1 MLEKLI
7 KNDRNEK
14 LETVLEQKHIEEQV
28 KNLLQGIL
36 YKIEVS
42 YKDYQK
48 AKVTSRTEKQYVN
61 EIISDIQRKCPE
73 IKTVKFQN
81 DIVDPEIKHKLEKN
95 KYYIDDKLVLAY
107 PIEEKLLY
115 AVEKK
120 SNSDKIVND
129 KYEMLTMPL
138 SNIINTG
145 KSLDRVEVLRDF
157 NGWSW
162 TTIKKEIENIKAN
175 LVYQTLRILEGEDFV
190 ESWTK
195 DKDGIIDYVQML
207 KENIKNEYGEEISNS
222 IEECLTKISIMNG
235 IEISAEYRKDIEN
248 KLKESEEKLQ
258 KFKDTNK
265 FINEITQNKK
275 VATDEIAKIEKI
287 LSQEKRIKEEYEK
300 RNSTASLDKKI
311 FSIRVLKQQL
321 KEQKM
326 QYLNEIEESNYLLI
340 PENFLKEKN
349 KAQKQKEL
357 FEILNYTEEEK
368 EKVLIEFEKI
378 FLECFKKK
386 IAKTKPEELDKI
398 IYIFRYYL
406 LLPFNLQEN
415 IKDVKELQDNIIE
428 VEKKIVELAK
438 EKKVISNEVPFE
450 VMTHVFQTRI
460 IKLEELYYKI
470 ITENDKNYVQ
480 IFDENITEDKF
491 EISNIEKKKIN
502 KKIRIF
508 IY

>member
-61 EIISDIQRKCPE
+61 EIISDIQRKCQE

-300 RNSTASLDKKI
+300 RNSTAPLDKKI

-386 IAKTKPEELDKI
+386 IDKVKPEELDKI
-398 IYIFRYYL
+398 IYIYRYYL

-428 VEKKIVELAK
+428 VEKKIVKLAK

>member
-61 EIISDIQRKCPE
+61 EIISDIQRKCQE

-129 KYEMLTMPL
+129 KYEMLTIPL

-248 KLKESEEKLQ
+248 KLKKSEEKLQ

-428 VEKKIVELAK
+428 VEKKIVKLAK

>member
-61 EIISDIQRKCPE
+61 EIISDIQRKCQE

-129 KYEMLTMPL
+129 KYEMLTIPL

-300 RNSTASLDKKI
+300 RNSTAPLDKKI

-428 VEKKIVELAK
+428 VEKKIVELADRK
-438 EKKVISNEVPFE
+438 SVISNEVPFE

>member
-61 EIISDIQRKCPE
+61 EIISDIQRKCQE

-129 KYEMLTMPL
+129 KYEMLTIPL

-300 RNSTASLDKKI
+300 RNSTAPFDKKI

>member
-61 EIISDIQRKCPE
+61 EIISDIQKKCQE

-386 IAKTKPEELDKI
+386 IDKVKTEELDKI
-398 IYIFRYYL
+398 IYIYRYYL
-406 LLPFNLQEN
+406 LLPFNIQEN
-415 IKDVKELQDNIIE
+415 IKDVNELQDNIIE
-428 VEKKIVELAK
+428 VEKKIVKLAK

>member
-48 AKVTSRTEKQYVN
+48 AKVTNRTEKQYVE
-61 EIISDIQRKCPE
+61 EIILNIQRKCQE

-81 DIVDPEIKHKLEKN
+81 DIEDPEIKHKLEKN

-115 AVEKK
+115 AIEKK

-129 KYEMLTMPL
+129 KYEMLTIPL

-300 RNSTASLDKKI
+300 RNSTAPLDKKI

-428 VEKKIVELAK
+428 VEKKIVKLAK

>member
-61 EIISDIQRKCPE
+61 EIISDIQKKCQE

-81 DIVDPEIKHKLEKN
+81 DIEDPEIKHKLEKN

-311 FSIRVLKQQL
+311 FSIRVLRQQL

-326 QYLNEIEESNYLLI
+326 QYINEIEESNYLLI

-349 KAQKQKEL
+349 KVQKQKEL

-386 IAKTKPEELDKI
+386 IDKVKPEELDKI
-398 IYIFRYYL
+398 IYIYRYYL
-406 LLPFNLQEN
+406 LLPFNIQEN
-415 IKDVKELQDNIIE
+415 IKDVNELQDNIIE
-428 VEKKIVELAK
+428 VEKKIVKLAK

>member
-61 EIISDIQRKCPE
+61 EIISDIQKKCQE

-81 DIVDPEIKHKLEKN
+81 DIEDPEIKHKLEKN

-265 FINEITQNKK
+265 IINEITQNKK

-300 RNSTASLDKKI
+300 RNSTAPLDKKI

-428 VEKKIVELAK
+428 VEKKIVKLAK

-491 EISNIEKKKIN
+491 KISNIEKKKIN

>member
-61 EIISDIQRKCPE
+61 EIISDIQRKCQE

-129 KYEMLTMPL
+129 KYEMLTIPL

-386 IAKTKPEELDKI
+386 IDKVKPEELDKI
-398 IYIFRYYL
+398 IYIYRYYL
-406 LLPFNLQEN
+406 LLPFNIQEN

-428 VEKKIVELAK
+428 VEKKIVKLAK

>member
-61 EIISDIQRKCPE
+61 EIISDIQRKCQE

-129 KYEMLTMPL
+129 KYEMLTIPL

-235 IEISAEYRKDIEN
+235 IEISVEYRKDIEN

-428 VEKKIVELAK
+428 VEKKIVKLAK

>member
-61 EIISDIQRKCPE
+61 EIISDIQRKCQE

-81 DIVDPEIKHKLEKN
+81 DIVNPEIKHKLEKN

-129 KYEMLTMPL
+129 KYEMLTIPL

-300 RNSTASLDKKI
+300 RNSTAPLDKKI

-428 VEKKIVELAK
+428 VEKKIVKLAK

>member
-61 EIISDIQRKCPE
+61 EIISDIQRKCQE

-129 KYEMLTMPL
+129 KYEMLTIPL

-300 RNSTASLDKKI
+300 RNSTAPLDKKI

-386 IAKTKPEELDKI
+386 IDKVKPEELDKI
-398 IYIFRYYL
+398 IYIYRYYL
-406 LLPFNLQEN
+406 LLPFNIQEN

-428 VEKKIVELAK
+428 VEKKIVKLAK

>member
-61 EIISDIQRKCPE
+61 EIISDIQRKCQE

-81 DIVDPEIKHKLEKN
+81 DIEDPEIKHKLEKN

>member
-1 MLEKLI
+1 MLEKKK

-61 EIISDIQRKCPE
+61 EIISDIQKKCQE

-81 DIVDPEIKHKLEKN
+81 DIEDPEIKHKLEKN

-386 IAKTKPEELDKI
+386 IDKVKPEELDKI
-398 IYIFRYYL
+398 IYIYRYYL
-406 LLPFNLQEN
+406 LLPFNIQEN
-415 IKDVKELQDNIIE
+415 IKDVNELQDNIIE
-428 VEKKIVELAK
+428 VEKKIVKLAK

>member
-61 EIISDIQRKCPE
+61 EIISDIQKKCQE

-81 DIVDPEIKHKLEKN
+81 DIEDPEIKHKLEKN

-300 RNSTASLDKKI
+300 RNSTAPLDKKI

-386 IAKTKPEELDKI
+386 IDKVKPEELDKI
-398 IYIFRYYL
+398 IYIYRYYL
-406 LLPFNLQEN
+406 LLPFNIQEN

-428 VEKKIVELAK
+428 VEKKIVKLAK

>member
-48 AKVTSRTEKQYVN
+48 AKVTTRTEKQYVN
-61 EIISDIQRKCPE
+61 EIISDIQKKCQE

-81 DIVDPEIKHKLEKN
+81 DIDDPEIKHKLEKN

-428 VEKKIVELAK
+428 VEKKIVKLAK

>member
-61 EIISDIQRKCPE
+61 EIISDIQRKCQE

-129 KYEMLTMPL
+129 KYEMLTIPL

-222 IEECLTKISIMNG
+222 IEECLTKISIING

-428 VEKKIVELAK
+428 VEKKIVKLAK

>member
-61 EIISDIQRKCPE
+61 EIISDIQKKCQE

-81 DIVDPEIKHKLEKN
+81 DIEDPEIKHKLEKN

-129 KYEMLTMPL
+129 KYEMLTIPL

-300 RNSTASLDKKI
+300 RNSTAPLDKKI

-386 IAKTKPEELDKI
+386 IDKVKPEELDKI
-398 IYIFRYYL
+398 IYIYRYYL
-406 LLPFNLQEN
+406 LLPFNIQEN
-415 IKDVKELQDNIIE
+415 IKDVNELQDNIIE
-428 VEKKIVELAK
+428 VEKKIVKLAK

>member
-61 EIISDIQRKCPE
+61 EIISDIQRKCQE

-129 KYEMLTMPL
+129 KYEMLTIPL

-428 VEKKIVELAK
+428 VEKKIVKLAK

-460 IKLEELYYKI
+460 IKLEEIYYKI
-470 ITENDKNYVQ
+470 ITENNKNYVQ
-480 IFDENITEDKF
+480 IFDDNITEDKF

>member
-61 EIISDIQRKCPE
+61 EIISDIQRKCQE

-386 IAKTKPEELDKI
+386 IDKVKPEELDKI
-398 IYIFRYYL
+398 IYIYRYYL
-406 LLPFNLQEN
+406 LLPFNIQEN
-415 IKDVKELQDNIIE
+415 IKDVNELQDNIIE
-428 VEKKIVELAK
+428 VEKKIVKLAK

>member
-61 EIISDIQRKCPE
+61 EIISDIQRKCQE

-129 KYEMLTMPL
+129 KYEMLTIPL

-300 RNSTASLDKKI
+300 RNSTAPLDKKI

-368 EKVLIEFEKI
+368 EKELKEFEKI

-428 VEKKIVELAK
+428 VEKKIVKLAK

>member
-61 EIISDIQRKCPE
+61 EIISDIQRKCQE

-81 DIVDPEIKHKLEKN
+81 DIEDPEIKHKLEKN

-428 VEKKIVELAK
+428 VEKKIVKLAK

>member
-61 EIISDIQRKCPE
+61 EIISDIQRKCQE

-129 KYEMLTMPL
+129 KYEMLTIPL

-326 QYLNEIEESNYLLI
+326 QYINEIEESNYLLK
-340 PENFLKEKN
+340 PENFIKEKN

-428 VEKKIVELAK
+428 VEKKIVKLAK
-438 EKKVISNEVPFE
+438 
-450 VMTHVFQTRI
+450 
-460 IKLEELYYKI
+460 
-470 ITENDKNYVQ
+470 
-480 IFDENITEDKF
+480 
-491 EISNIEKKKIN
+491 
-502 KKIRIF
+502 
-508 IY
+508 

>member
-61 EIISDIQRKCPE
+61 EIISDIQRKCQE

-129 KYEMLTMPL
+129 KYEMLTIPL

-300 RNSTASLDKKI
+300 RNSTAPLDKKI

-368 EKVLIEFEKI
+368 EKVLKEFEKI

-386 IAKTKPEELDKI
+386 IDKVKPEELDKI
-398 IYIFRYYL
+398 IYIYRYYL
-406 LLPFNLQEN
+406 LLPFNIQEN
-415 IKDVKELQDNIIE
+415 IKDVNELQDNIIE
-428 VEKKIVELAK
+428 VEKKIVKLAK

>member
-61 EIISDIQRKCPE
+61 EIISDIQKKCQE

-81 DIVDPEIKHKLEKN
+81 DIEDPEIKHKLEKN

-300 RNSTASLDKKI
+300 RNSTAPLDKKI

-386 IAKTKPEELDKI
+386 IDKVKPEELDKI
-398 IYIFRYYL
+398 IYIYRYYL
-406 LLPFNLQEN
+406 LLPFNIQEN
-415 IKDVKELQDNIIE
+415 IKDVNELQDNIIE
-428 VEKKIVELAK
+428 VEKKIVKLAK

>member
-1 MLEKLI
+1 M
-7 KNDRNEK
+7 
-14 LETVLEQKHIEEQV
+14 
-28 KNLLQGIL
+28 
-36 YKIEVS
+36 
-42 YKDYQK
+42 
-48 AKVTSRTEKQYVN
+48 
-61 EIISDIQRKCPE
+61 
-73 IKTVKFQN
+73 
-81 DIVDPEIKHKLEKN
+81 DPEIKHKLEKN

-129 KYEMLTMPL
+129 KYEMLTIPL

-300 RNSTASLDKKI
+300 RNSTAPLDKKI

-349 KAQKQKEL
+349 KEQKQKEL

-386 IAKTKPEELDKI
+386 IDKVKPEELDKI
-398 IYIFRYYL
+398 IYIYRYYL
-406 LLPFNLQEN
+406 LLPFNIQEN
-415 IKDVKELQDNIIE
+415 IKDVNELQDNIIE
-428 VEKKIVELAK
+428 VEKKIVKLAK

>member
-61 EIISDIQRKCPE
+61 EIISDIQRKCQE

-129 KYEMLTMPL
+129 KYEMLTIPL

-300 RNSTASLDKKI
+300 RNSTAPLDKKI

-406 LLPFNLQEN
+406 LLPFNIQEN
-415 IKDVKELQDNIIE
+415 IKDVNELQDNIIE
-428 VEKKIVELAK
+428 VEKKIVKLAK

>member
-61 EIISDIQRKCPE
+61 EIISDIQRKCQE

-81 DIVDPEIKHKLEKN
+81 DIEDPEIKHKLEKN

-129 KYEMLTMPL
+129 KYEMLTIPL

-300 RNSTASLDKKI
+300 RNSTAPLDKKI

-386 IAKTKPEELDKI
+386 IDKVKPEELDKI

-406 LLPFNLQEN
+406 LLPFNIQEN
-415 IKDVKELQDNIIE
+415 IKDVNELQDNIIE
-428 VEKKIVELAK
+428 VEKKIVKLAK

>member
-61 EIISDIQRKCPE
+61 EIISDIQKKCQE

-81 DIVDPEIKHKLEKN
+81 DIEDPEIKHKLEKN

>member
-48 AKVTSRTEKQYVN
+48 AKVTNRTEKQYVE
-61 EIISDIQRKCPE
+61 EIILNIQRKCQE

-81 DIVDPEIKHKLEKN
+81 DIEDPEIKHKLEKN

-115 AVEKK
+115 AIEKK

-129 KYEMLTMPL
+129 KYEILTMPL
-138 SNIINTG
+138 SNLINTG

-162 TTIKKEIENIKAN
+162 TTIKKEIENLKAN

-207 KENIKNEYGEEISNS
+207 KENIKNEYGKETADRI
-222 IEECLTKISIMNG
+222 IECLTKISIMNG
-235 IEISAEYRKDIEN
+235 IEISPEYKQTIEE
-248 KLKESEEKLQ
+248 KLKETEENFK
-258 KFKDTNK
+258 KFENTNK
-265 FINEITQNKK
+265 LINEISQNKK
-275 VATDEIAKIEKI
+275 IATKEIAKIEKI

-311 FSIRVLKQQL
+311 FSIRVLRQQL

-326 QYLNEIEESNYLLI
+326 QYINEIEESNYLLK
-340 PENFLKEKN
+340 PENFIKEKN

-428 VEKKIVELAK
+428 VEKKIVKLAK

>member
-61 EIISDIQRKCPE
+61 EIISDIQKKCQE

-129 KYEMLTMPL
+129 KYEMLTIPL

-386 IAKTKPEELDKI
+386 IDKVKPEELDKI
-398 IYIFRYYL
+398 IYIYRYYL
-406 LLPFNLQEN
+406 LLPFNIQEN
-415 IKDVKELQDNIIE
+415 IKDVNELQDNIIE
-428 VEKKIVELAK
+428 VEKKIVKLAK

>member
-61 EIISDIQRKCPE
+61 EIISDIQKKCQE

-129 KYEMLTMPL
+129 KYEMLTIPL

-300 RNSTASLDKKI
+300 RNSTAPLDKKI

-470 ITENDKNYVQ
+470 ITENDRNYVQ

>member
-61 EIISDIQRKCPE
+61 EIISDIQKKCQE

-81 DIVDPEIKHKLEKN
+81 DIEDPEIKHKLEKN

-115 AVEKK
+115 AIEKK

-129 KYEMLTMPL
+129 KYEMLTIPL

-265 FINEITQNKK
+265 IINEITQNKK

-300 RNSTASLDKKI
+300 RNSTAPLDKKI

-428 VEKKIVELAK
+428 VEKKIVKLAK

>member
-61 EIISDIQRKCPE
+61 EIISDIQRKCQE

-81 DIVDPEIKHKLEKN
+81 DIVDPEIKHTLEKN

-129 KYEMLTMPL
+129 KYEMLTIPL

-207 KENIKNEYGEEISNS
+207 KENIKNEYGEEISDS

-428 VEKKIVELAK
+428 VEKKIVKLAK

>member
-61 EIISDIQRKCPE
+61 EIISDIQRKCQE

-129 KYEMLTMPL
+129 KYEMLTIPL

-326 QYLNEIEESNYLLI
+326 QYINEIEESNYLLK
-340 PENFLKEKN
+340 PENFIKEKN

-428 VEKKIVELAK
+428 VEKKIVKLAK

>member
-61 EIISDIQRKCPE
+61 EIISDIQRKCQE

-207 KENIKNEYGEEISNS
+207 KENIKNEYGKETADRI
-222 IEECLTKISIMNG
+222 IECLTKISIMNG

-265 FINEITQNKK
+265 IINEITQNKK

-300 RNSTASLDKKI
+300 RNSTAPLDKKI

-386 IAKTKPEELDKI
+386 IDKVKPEELDKI

-428 VEKKIVELAK
+428 VEKKIVKLAK

-460 IKLEELYYKI
+460 IKLEEIYYKI
-470 ITENDKNYVQ
+470 ITENNKNYVQ
-480 IFDENITEDKF
+480 IFDDNITEDKF

>member
-61 EIISDIQRKCPE
+61 EIISDIQKKCQE

-81 DIVDPEIKHKLEKN
+81 DIEDPEIKHKLEKN

-129 KYEMLTMPL
+129 KYEMLTIPL

-300 RNSTASLDKKI
+300 RNSTAPLDKKI

-428 VEKKIVELAK
+428 VEKKIVKLAK

>member
-61 EIISDIQRKCPE
+61 EIISDIQRKCQE

-311 FSIRVLKQQL
+311 FSIRVLRQQL

-428 VEKKIVELAK
+428 VEKKIVKLAK